1 MTDHP
6 PDERGLE
13 LRELFFETSQELLQ
27 ALNEEALKLEKKPG
41 DEEIVRVIRRTVH
54 TLKGDSAACGMREL
68 SELAHQFEDALSL
81 EGTATQAAVAEI
93 AFAAADVFTEMIA
106 AYRGGGKLPSTKSL
120 SNRISQLT
128 APAPAPAQARTVQT
142 RSATPKSSNSKATGS
157 KSARAKAARGKSTSS
172 KSTGRKSDRKA
183 SSGKK
188 SAVKA
193 SASRKS
199 GGKTAS
205 TKRTA
210 AKTKTKTTT
219 GKKATT
225 RAISARA
232 ISARATSAAAISA
245 DATADTP
252 TAAKPTTAKTSTART
267 ADKVAAHWTEYEKLA
282 MHKAQGAGLSVYHV
296 VVKID
301 PHCAMPIAGRQLI
314 HNALG
319 AVGQVIAVHPDA
331 KSPAASK
338 QVEFVLASGQT
349 VAQISAKGKIPTIA
363 EEVTVE
369 QMLAPSLEP
378 QRATNE
384 TVLAPEAADEE
395 TLPQS
400 AAGAAD
406 VSSATTSTSAIPA
419 VQENLLRVEA
429 SRIDSVL
436 NLVGE
441 LIIGKSML
449 QQALS
454 EFSKRYPKEL
464 LRGKF
469 SDAMAFQA
477 RVLNDLQ
484 RSVMKI
490 RMVPVDQLFRRFPRM
505 VRDVSRQCGRDVE
518 LDVSGQDTDLDKG
531 ILDAIAE
538 PLTHLVRNAVSH
550 GIEPP
555 EERRKSGKAPRGRI
569 RLNAYHHGNQVV
581 VEVIDDG
588 RGIDAQKIRA
598 KAIELGMM
606 TAEEAPRLSEAET
619 LEYIFRPGFSTAEQV
634 TEVSGRGVGMDV
646 VQSVLH
652 RLKANISVETR
663 PGQGTTF
670 RLKLPLTLAI
680 IKALLFW
687 VEQRL
692 YAIPLNAV
700 LEIARTFETEVHQV
714 DNYEVLQLRNQ
725 VLPLLRLGR
734 PVGEDRKSKLF
745 VLVITVGERKY
756 GLIVDALEGE
766 EELVIKALD
775 DHTFHTDLVSGASIL
790 GDGRVVLI
798 LNLPAVVEHVA
809 RARPEELG
817 QCNAGLLLSH
827 TERARLAMSQIMTPA
842 VGGQA

>member
-1 MTDHP
+1 MTNS

-27 ALNEEALKLEKKPG
+27 ALNEEALKLEKTPG
-41 DEEIVRVIRRTVH
+41 DEEIVRGIRRTVH

-81 EGTATQAAVAEI
+81 EGTATQTAVAEI

-106 AYRGGGKLPSTKSL
+106 SYRTGAKLPSTKTL
-120 SNRISQLT
+120 SKKIEDLT
-128 APAPAPAQARTVQT
+128 AAPTSEKALRA
-142 RSATPKSSNSKATGS
+142 SKP
-157 KSARAKAARGKSTSS
+157 
-172 KSTGRKSDRKA
+172 TGRKSAETA
-183 SSGKK
+183 SKKSAGKKLAGKK
-188 SAVKA
+188 SA
-193 SASRKS
+193 SAKSAGRKS
-199 GGKTAS
+199 GQSSAGTSSKRSAKSSLKNSARIVAKGATKSIAKKNMAKKSLAKRSAGKTS
-205 TKRTA
+205 A
-210 AKTKTKTTT
+210 AKSSSA
-219 GKKATT
+219 KATT
-225 RAISARA
+225 
-232 ISARATSAAAISA
+232 
-245 DATADTP
+245 P
-252 TAAKPTTAKTSTART
+252 AAK
-267 ADKVAAHWTEYEKLA
+267 VASLWTEYEKLA
-282 MHKAQGAGLSVYHV
+282 MMKAQAGGLSVYHV

-319 AVGQVIAVHPDA
+319 AVGQVLAVHPDA

-338 QVEFVLASGQT
+338 QVEFVLASAQT
-349 VAQISAKGKIPTIA
+349 VAQISAKGRIPTIA
-363 EEVTVE
+363 EEVAVE
-369 QMLAPSLEP
+369 LLLAPSPAP
-378 QRATNE
+378 QKTAGALDSE
-384 TVLAPEAADEE
+384 LEAAADDSFSEPA
-395 TLPQS
+395 LS
-400 AAGAAD
+400 A
-406 VSSATTSTSAIPA
+406 SEIPA
-419 VQENLLRVEA
+419 AAPGSAMAATPENLLRVEA
-429 SRIDSVL
+429 GRIDSVL

-505 VRDVSRQCGRDVE
+505 VRDVSRQCGREVE
-518 LDVSGQDTDLDKG
+518 LDISGQDTDLDKG
-531 ILDAIAE
+531 ILDSIAE

-550 GIEPP
+550 GIETP
-555 EERRKSGKAPRGRI
+555 EERRKAGKSPRGTV

-581 VEVIDDG
+581 VEVTDDG

-598 KAIELGMM
+598 KAIELGMT
-606 TAEEAPRLSEAET
+606 TAEECARLSEAEI
-619 LEYIFRPGFSTAEQV
+619 LEFIFRPGFSTAEQV

-652 RLKANISVETR
+652 RLKASISVETHL
-663 PGQGTTF
+663 GQGTTF
-670 RLKLPLTLAI
+670 RLNLPLTLAI

-734 PVGEDRKSKLF
+734 PVNTVDRKAKLF

-756 GLIVDALEGE
+756 GLIVDLLEGE

-775 DHTFHTDLVSGASIL
+775 DHTFQTDLVSGASIL

-798 LNLPAVVEHVA
+798 LNLPAVVEHVS
-809 RARPEELG
+809 RARPTELG
-817 QCNAGLLLSH
+817 QCNSGLLLSH
-827 TERARLAMSQIMTPA
+827 TDRMRLAMSSAATAAMIPA

>member
-1 MTDHP
+1 MTHS
-6 PDERGLE
+6 PDERGAE
-13 LRELFFETSQELLQ
+13 LRELFFETSLELLQ
-27 ALNEEALKLEKKPG
+27 ALNDEALKLEKKPG

-54 TLKGDSAACGMREL
+54 TLKGDSAACGLREL

-81 EGTATQAAVAEI
+81 EGTATQTAVAEI

-106 AYRGGGKLPSTKSL
+106 AYRAGRKLPSTKSL
-120 SNRISQLT
+120 SKKIHDLT
-128 APAPAPAQARTVQT
+128 ATPVAGKTRRSRKTAGKTTAART
-142 RSATPKSSNSKATGS
+142 S
-157 KSARAKAARGKSTSS
+157 
-172 KSTGRKSDRKA
+172 
-183 SSGKK
+183 
-188 SAVKA
+188 
-193 SASRKS
+193 
-199 GGKTAS
+199 
-205 TKRTA
+205 A
-210 AKTKTKTTT
+210 AKT
-219 GKKATT
+219 
-225 RAISARA
+225 SAK
-232 ISARATSAAAISA
+232 SAAA
-245 DATADTP
+245 
-252 TAAKPTTAKTSTART
+252 
-267 ADKVAAHWTEYEKLA
+267 WTEYEQLA
-282 MHKAQGAGLSVYHV
+282 MTKAQAGGLAVYHV
-296 VVKID
+296 LVKID

-319 AVGQVIAVHPDA
+319 AVGQVVAVRPDA

-338 QVEFVLASGQT
+338 QVEFVLASTQT
-349 VAQISAKGKIPTIA
+349 VEQIAAKGRIPTIA
-363 EEVTVE
+363 EDVTVE
-369 QMLAPSLEP
+369 LMLAPSPAPKKASDGAVAAPAPLASEDQP
-378 QRATNE
+378 DPDESSAQAP
-384 TVLAPEAADEE
+384 VLASPVTE
-395 TLPQS
+395 T
-400 AAGAAD
+400 AGVHAL
-406 VSSATTSTSAIPA
+406 
-419 VQENLLRVEA
+419 QENILRVEA
-429 SRIDSVL
+429 GRIDSVL

-449 QQALS
+449 QQALN

-505 VRDVSRQCGRDVE
+505 VRDVSRQCGREVE
-518 LDVSGQDTDLDKG
+518 LVLSGQDTDLDKG

-550 GIEPP
+550 GIEPA
-555 EERRKSGKAPRGRI
+555 EERRKLGKAPQGVI

-581 VEVIDDG
+581 VEVSDDG

-598 KAIELGMM
+598 KAIELGLT
-606 TAEEAPRLSEAET
+606 TAEEAGRLNDTET
-619 LEYIFRPGFSTAEQV
+619 LDFIFRPGFSTAEQV

-652 RLKANISVETR
+652 RLKASISVETH

-692 YAIPLNAV
+692 YAVPLNAV
-700 LEIARTFETEVHQV
+700 MEIARTAESEVHQV

-734 PVGEDRKSKLF
+734 PVAVGDHKSKLF
-745 VLVITVGERKY
+745 VLVILVAERKY

-775 DHTFHTDLVSGASIL
+775 DQTFSTDLVSGASIL

-809 RARPEELG
+809 RWRPEKAG
-817 QCNAGLLLSH
+817 QANSGLLLNY
-827 TERARLAMSQIMTPA
+827 TDRLRLALTPT

>member
-1 MTDHP
+1 MTNS

-13 LRELFFETSQELLQ
+13 LRELFFETSLELLQ

-41 DEEIVRVIRRTVH
+41 DEEIVRGIRRTVH

-68 SELAHQFEDALSL
+68 SELAHQFEDALSV
-81 EGTATQAAVAEI
+81 EGSATQTAVAEI

-106 AYRGGGKLPSTKSL
+106 AYRTGGKLPSIKTLSKKIEDLTAAPASEQAQETSKPAARKSL
-120 SNRISQLT
+120 G
-128 APAPAPAQARTVQT
+128 TV
-142 RSATPKSSNSKATGS
+142 ATGKKLASKSSAAR
-157 KSARAKAARGKSTSS
+157 KSA
-172 KSTGRKSDRKA
+172 
-183 SSGKK
+183 GKK
-188 SAVKA
+188 SAN
-193 SASRKS
+193 RKS
-199 GGKTAS
+199 AGTKSARTKSARTKSARTKSAKSSSQTSSKRSAKSSVKTSAKS
-205 TKRTA
+205 SAKTTAGNSAAQSSA
-210 AKTKTKTTT
+210 AKTAK
-219 GKKATT
+219 
-225 RAISARA
+225 
-232 ISARATSAAAISA
+232 
-245 DATADTP
+245 P
-252 TAAKPTTAKTSTART
+252 AAK
-267 ADKVAAHWTEYEKLA
+267 VASLWTEYEKMA
-282 MHKAQGAGLSVYHV
+282 MTKAQAGGLSVYHV

-319 AVGQVIAVHPDA
+319 AVGQVIAVLPDA

-338 QVEFVLASGQT
+338 QVEFVLASAQT
-349 VAQISAKGKIPTIA
+349 VAQISAKGRIPTIA

-369 QMLAPSLEP
+369 LLLAPSPAP
-378 QRATNE
+378 QAE
-384 TVLAPEAADEE
+384 DAPVLASETAADDGLSEPALNASE
-395 TLPQS
+395 TPAAAAPAS
-400 AAGAAD
+400 AVAA
-406 VSSATTSTSAIPA
+406 TP
-419 VQENLLRVEA
+419 ENLLRVEA
-429 SRIDSVL
+429 GRIDSVL

-469 SDAMAFQA
+469 ADAMAFQA

-505 VRDVSRQCGRDVE
+505 VRDVSRQCGREVE
-518 LDVSGQDTDLDKG
+518 LDISGQDTDLDKG
-531 ILDAIAE
+531 ILDSIAE

-550 GIEPP
+550 GIETP
-555 EERRKSGKAPRGRI
+555 EERRKAGKSPRGTI

-581 VEVIDDG
+581 VEVTDDG

-598 KAIELGMM
+598 KAIELGM
-606 TAEEAPRLSEAET
+606 TTPEECSRLSEAEI
-619 LEYIFRPGFSTAEQV
+619 LEFIFRPGFSTAEQV

-652 RLKANISVETR
+652 RLKASISVETHL
-663 PGQGTTF
+663 GQGTTF
-670 RLKLPLTLAI
+670 RLNLPLTLAI

-734 PVGEDRKSKLF
+734 PVNVGDRKAKLF

-756 GLIVDALEGE
+756 GLIVDLLEGE

-775 DHTFHTDLVSGASIL
+775 DHTFQTDLVSGASIL

-809 RARPEELG
+809 RARPTELG
-817 QCNAGLLLSH
+817 HCNSGLLLSH
-827 TERARLAMSQIMTPA
+827 TDRMRLAMAPTMAPATTPA

>member
-1 MTDHP
+1 MTNP

-13 LRELFFETSQELLQ
+13 LRELFFETSLELLQ

-54 TLKGDSAACGMREL
+54 TLKGDAAACGLREL

-81 EGTATQAAVAEI
+81 ESTATQTAVAEI

-106 AYRGGGKLPSTKSL
+106 AYRNGTKLPSTKNL
-120 SNRISQLT
+120 SKKITDLT
-128 APAPAPAQARTVQT
+128 AAPASGKTRRT
-142 RSATPKSSNSKATGS
+142 R
-157 KSARAKAARGKSTSS
+157 KAA
-172 KSTGRKSDRKA
+172 A
-183 SSGKK
+183 
-188 SAVKA
+188 
-193 SASRKS
+193 
-199 GGKTAS
+199 
-205 TKRTA
+205 
-210 AKTKTKTTT
+210 KTTT
-219 GKKATT
+219 GKTAAGKTST
-225 RAISARA
+225 GRTSTGKTSTSKTSISK
-232 ISARATSAAAISA
+232 TSAA
-245 DATADTP
+245 
-252 TAAKPTTAKTSTART
+252 KTSATRAS
-267 ADKVAAHWTEYEKLA
+267 AKAVALWTEYEKVA
-282 MHKAQGAGLSVYHV
+282 MTKAQTSGLAVYHV

-314 HNALG
+314 HNALA
-319 AVGQVIAVHPDA
+319 AVGQVIAVYPDA
-331 KSPAASK
+331 KSPAATK
-338 QVEFVLASGQT
+338 HVEFVLASSQT
-349 VAQISAKGKIPTIA
+349 VAQITAKGRIPTIS
-363 EEVTVE
+363 EEVTIE
-369 QMLAPSLEP
+369 LLLEAKAAPQAAADQPALDPEADANP
-378 QRATNE
+378 PEAEAR
-384 TVLAPEAADEE
+384 APEAPA
-395 TLPQS
+395 P
-400 AAGAAD
+400 AAPFGTVAA
-406 VSSATTSTSAIPA
+406 T
-419 VQENLLRVEA
+419 QENVLRVEA

-449 QQALS
+449 QQALN
-454 EFSKRYPKEL
+454 EFAKRYPKEL

-469 SDAMAFQA
+469 GDAMAFQA

-505 VRDVSRQCGRDVE
+505 VRDVSRQCGREVE

-555 EERRKSGKAPRGRI
+555 EERRKLGKKPHGTI

-598 KAIELGMM
+598 KAIELGM
-606 TAEEAPRLSEAET
+606 TNAEEAARMTEAEV
-619 LEYIFRPGFSTAEQV
+619 LDFIFRPGFSTAEQV

-652 RLKANISVETR
+652 RLKASVSVETR

-734 PVGEDRKSKLF
+734 PVADGERKAKLF

-756 GLIVDALEGE
+756 GLIVDLLEGE

-809 RARPEELG
+809 RSRPTELG
-817 QCNAGLLLSH
+817 HCNSGLLLSH
-827 TERARLAMSQIMTPA
+827 TDRARMALTP
-842 VGGQA
+842 VEGGQA